1 MKAYDLKPT
10 DENLLKTL
18 KEDTIERNASIFNFI
33 RILDSL
39 EDSCSIALEGNWGSG
54 KTFFVKQ
61 TKTILDALNQC
72 STKMDEPKKE
82 DIIDVCNGKLKQDEI
97 QPQVCVY
104 YDAWKNDNDDD
115 PVLSLVYTI
124 LQDVG
129 NKFYF
134 DKDVPFIKL
143 AANILDYFKGK
154 NWSDII
160 DTLQTGNYLDAL
172 KESKNI
178 ECSMAEFLDSLL
190 AERGN
195 RLVVFIDELDR
206 CKPSYAVKLLERIK
220 HYFSNDRITFVFS
233 VNIYELQHT
242 IRKFYGDNF
251 NGGRYLDRFFDLR
264 ISLPPVN
271 LEKFYQS
278 INFGN
283 EKAHYYSVSKEV
295 IKIHRFELRE
305 ITRYVRILK
314 IAAHDAVSTNTRNK
328 LIGNSIKFCI
338 HCIVPIMIGL
348 KIADAEAY
356 SAFIQGNNSAP
367 LVTMETKLPRYFTS
381 QLSEEIKLPYSIA
394 DRLEEIYQFLFAGS
408 YDEKLPVLI
417 IGHMKFDLEERNM
430 LLQIVGLLSEFTTID
445 IDQTTKGET

>member
-18 KEDTIERNASIFNFI
+18 KDDTIERNASIFNFI

-61 TKTILDALNQC
+61 TKMILDALNQC
-72 STKMDEPKKE
+72 STKMDEPQKDAVVAACKRS
-82 DIIDVCNGKLKQDEI
+82 CNGVLPEVK
-97 QPQVCVY
+97 PQVCVY

-124 LQDVG
+124 LQDVD

-143 AANILDYFKGK
+143 AANILDFFKGK

-190 AERGN
+190 AERGY

-278 INFGN
+278 INLGQ
-283 EKAHYYSVSKEV
+283 EKARYYTLSKEL

-314 IAAHDAVSTNTRNK
+314 IAAHDAVSTESIY
-328 LIGNSIKFCI
+328 LIDESSVNFCL

-367 LVTMETKLPRYFTS
+367 LVTMETKLSRYFTS
-381 QLSEEIKLPYSIA
+381 QLSEVTEPPYSIA
-394 DRLEEIYQFLFAGS
+394 GRLEEIYQFLFAES
-408 YDEKLPVLI
+408 HDKFSSRLD
-417 IGHMKFDLEERNM
+417 IGDMSFDMNIKN
-430 LLQIVGLLSEFTTID
+430 LLLRVVGLLSEFTTTD
-445 IDQTTKGET
+445 ID

>member
-10 DENLLKTL
+10 DENLLNTL
-18 KEDTIERNASIFNFI
+18 KNDTIERNASIFNFI

-61 TKTILDALNQC
+61 TKMILDAFNQS
-72 STKMDEPKKE
+72 STKMDKSQKK
-82 DIIDVCNGKLKQDEI
+82 DVIDVCNGKLKQDEI
-97 QPQVCVY
+97 QPHVCVY

-124 LQDVG
+124 LQDVD
-129 NKFYF
+129 NKFF
-134 DKDVPFIKL
+134 FNKDVPFIKL
-143 AANILDYFKGK
+143 AANILEFFSGK
-154 NWSDII
+154 NWSGLIES
-160 DTLQTGNYLDAL
+160 LQSENPLDAL
-172 KESKNI
+172 KESKKL
-178 ECSMAEFLDSLL
+178 ECSIAEFLDSLL

-271 LEKFYQS
+271 LEKFYRS

-295 IKIHRFELRE
+295 IKIHQFELRE

-314 IAAHDAVSTNTRNK
+314 IATHNMVSINSSYLNVE
-328 LIGNSIKFCI
+328 NSIRFCV

-348 KIADAEAY
+348 KIADAETY
-356 SAFIQGNNSAP
+356 LAFIQGKNSAP
-367 LVTMETKLPRYFTS
+367 LVTMGKKLSRYFTLR
-381 QLSEEIKLPYSIA
+381 LSEVTEPPYSIA
-394 DRLEEIYQFLFAGS
+394 NTLEQIYQFLFATL
-408 YDEKLPVLI
+408 YDDSTSELVL
-417 IGHMKFDLEERNM
+417 GHMRFNM
-430 LLQIVGLLSEFTTID
+430 YIKEILLQIVGLLSEFTTTD
-445 IDQTTKGET
+445 ID

>member
-1 MKAYDLKPT
+1 M
-10 DENLLKTL
+10 
-18 KEDTIERNASIFNFI
+18 
-33 RILDSL
+33 
-39 EDSCSIALEGNWGSG
+39 
-54 KTFFVKQ
+54 
-61 TKTILDALNQC
+61 
-72 STKMDEPKKE
+72 
-82 DIIDVCNGKLKQDEI
+82 
-97 QPQVCVY
+97 
-104 YDAWKNDNDDD
+104 
-115 PVLSLVYTI
+115 SLVYTI
-124 LQDVG
+124 LQDVD

-143 AANILDYFKGK
+143 AANILDFFKGK

-172 KESKNI
+172 QESKKL
-178 ECSMAEFLDSLL
+178 ECSIAEFLDSLL
-190 AERGN
+190 AERGD
-195 RLVVFIDELDR
+195 RLIVFIDELDR

-278 INFGN
+278 INFDQ
-283 EKAHYYSVSKEV
+283 EKSRYYTLSKEL

-314 IAAHDAVSTNTRNK
+314 IAAHDAVSTESIY
-328 LIGNSIKFCI
+328 LIDEAILFCV

-356 SAFIQGNNSAP
+356 FSFIQGNNSAP
-367 LVTMETKLPRYFTS
+367 LVTMEKKLSRYFTS
-381 QLSEEIKLPYSIA
+381 RLSEVTEPPYSIA
-394 DRLEEIYQFLFAGS
+394 GRLEEIYQFLFAES
-408 YDEKLPVLI
+408 HDKFSSRLD
-417 IGHMKFDLEERNM
+417 IGDMIFDMNVKN
-430 LLQIVGLLSEFTTID
+430 LLLRIVGLLSEFTTID
-445 IDQTTKGET
+445 IDQTIKGET

>member
-10 DENLLKTL
+10 DENLLNTL
-18 KEDTIERNASIFNFI
+18 KDDTIERNASIFNFI

-61 TKTILDALNQC
+61 TKMILDALNQC
-72 STKMDEPKKE
+72 STKMDEPQKQAV
-82 DIIDVCNGKLKQDEI
+82 IDVCKRSNNGERPNVQSH
-97 QPQVCVY
+97 VCVY

-124 LQDVG
+124 LQDTNSTFSFTKNVSFP
-129 NKFYF
+129 K
-134 DKDVPFIKL
+134 V
-143 AANILDYFKGK
+143 AANILEFFSGR
-154 NWSDII
+154 NWSGLIEN
-160 DTLQTGNYLDAL
+160 LQRENPLDAL
-172 KESKNI
+172 KELKNI
-178 ECSMAEFLDSLL
+178 EDLIAEFLDSLL

-271 LEKFYQS
+271 LEKFYRS
-278 INFGN
+278 INFGQ

-314 IAAHDAVSTNTRNK
+314 IATHNMVSTNSSYFNVE
-328 LIGNSIKFCI
+328 NSIRFCV

-348 KIADAEAY
+348 KIADAENY
-356 SAFIQGNNSAP
+356 LAFIQGNNSAP
-367 LVTMETKLPRYFTS
+367 LVTMGKKLPRYFTS
-381 QLSEEIKLPYSIA
+381 RLSEVTEPPYSIA
-394 DRLEEIYQFLFAGS
+394 NTLEKIYRFLFAES
-408 YDEKLPVLI
+408 YDELI
-417 IGHMKFDLEERNM
+417 SVRDIGNM
-430 LLQIVGLLSEFTTID
+430 RFNMDVKNTLLRVVGLLSEFTTTD
-445 IDQTTKGET
+445 ID

>member
-33 RILDSL
+33 YILVSL

-61 TKTILDALNQC
+61 TKMILDAFNQS
-72 STKMDEPKKE
+72 STKMDEPQ
-82 DIIDVCNGKLKQDEI
+82 KQAVVAACKRSYDRRFPEI

-124 LQDVG
+124 LQDVD

-143 AANILDYFKGK
+143 AANILEFFSGK
-154 NWSDII
+154 NWSGLIES
-160 DTLQTGNYLDAL
+160 LQSENPLDAL
-172 KESKNI
+172 QESKKLERSI
-178 ECSMAEFLDSLL
+178 AEFLDSLL

-271 LEKFYQS
+271 LEKFYRS

-314 IAAHDAVSTNTRNK
+314 VAAHNLVSTNPSNPNVE
-328 LIGNSIKFCI
+328 NSIKFCV

-356 SAFIQGNNSAP
+356 SAFIQGKNSAP
-367 LVTMETKLPRYFTS
+367 LVTIEKKLPRYFADR
-381 QLSEEIKLPYSIA
+381 LSRVTEPPYSIE
-394 DRLEEIYQFLFAGS
+394 DILEKIYRFLFAES
-408 YDEKLPVLI
+408 YDELI
-417 IGHMKFDLEERNM
+417 SVRNIGDMRFNM
-430 LLQIVGLLSEFTTID
+430 HVKNTLLQIVGLLSEFTTTD
-445 IDQTTKGET
+445 ID

>member
-10 DENLLKTL
+10 DENLLNTL
-18 KEDTIERNASIFNFI
+18 KDDTIERNASIFNFI

-61 TKTILDALNQC
+61 TKMILDAFNQS
-72 STKMDEPKKE
+72 STKMDKTQKKAVIE
-82 DIIDVCNGKLKQDEI
+82 AYTRSCNGVMPEV
-97 QPQVCVY
+97 PSQVCVY

-143 AANILDYFKGK
+143 AANILDFFKGR

-172 KESKNI
+172 QESKKLERSI
-178 ECSMAEFLDSLL
+178 AEFLDSLL
-190 AERGN
+190 AERGE
-195 RLVVFIDELDR
+195 RLIVFIDELDR

-278 INFGN
+278 INLDQ
-283 EKAHYYSVSKEV
+283 EKTHYYSVSKEI
-295 IKIHRFELRE
+295 IKIYRFELRE

-314 IAAHDAVSTNTRNK
+314 IAAHDVVSTNSRNRFVE
-328 LIGNSIKFCI
+328 NSIKFCI

-367 LVTMETKLPRYFTS
+367 LVTMEKKLPRYFADRF
-381 QLSEEIKLPYSIA
+381 SEVTEPSYSI
-394 DRLEEIYQFLFAGS
+394 DDILEKIYRFIFAES
-408 YDEKLPVLI
+408 YDKLSSRLD
-417 IGHMKFDLEERNM
+417 IGNMRFDMNVKN
-430 LLQIVGLLSEFTTID
+430 LLLRVVGLLSEFTTTD
-445 IDQTTKGET
+445 ID

>member
-10 DENLLKTL
+10 DENLLNTL

-61 TKTILDALNQC
+61 TKMILDAFNQS
-72 STKMDEPKKE
+72 STKMDKTQKK
-82 DIIDVCNGKLKQDEI
+82 DVIEAYTRSCISVMPEV
-97 QPQVCVY
+97 PSQVCVY

-143 AANILDYFKGK
+143 AANILDFFKGR

-172 KESKNI
+172 QESKKLERSI
-178 ECSMAEFLDSLL
+178 AEFLDSLL

-314 IAAHDAVSTNTRNK
+314 IATHNMVSINSSYLNVE
-328 LIGNSIKFCI
+328 NSIRFCV

-348 KIADAEAY
+348 KIADAETY
-356 SAFIQGNNSAP
+356 LAFIQGKNSAP
-367 LVTMETKLPRYFTS
+367 LVTIEKKLPRYFADR
-381 QLSEEIKLPYSIA
+381 LSRVTEPPYSIE
-394 DRLEEIYQFLFAGS
+394 DILEKIYRFLFAES
-408 YDEKLPVLI
+408 YDELI
-417 IGHMKFDLEERNM
+417 SVRNIGDMRFNM
-430 LLQIVGLLSEFTTID
+430 HVKNTLLQIVGLLSEFTTTD
-445 IDQTTKGET
+445 ID

>member
-18 KEDTIERNASIFNFI
+18 KDDTIERNASIFNFI

-61 TKTILDALNQC
+61 TKMILDALNQC
-72 STKMDEPKKE
+72 STKMDEPQKDAVVAACKRS
-82 DIIDVCNGKLKQDEI
+82 CNGVLPEVK
-97 QPQVCVY
+97 PQVCVY

-124 LQDVG
+124 LQDVD

-143 AANILDYFKGK
+143 AANILDFFKGK

-190 AERGN
+190 AERGY

-278 INFGN
+278 INLGQ
-283 EKAHYYSVSKEV
+283 EKARYYTLSKEL

-314 IAAHDAVSTNTRNK
+314 IAAHDAVSTESIY
-328 LIGNSIKFCI
+328 LIDESSVNFCL

-367 LVTMETKLPRYFTS
+367 LVTMETKLSRYFTS
-381 QLSEEIKLPYSIA
+381 QLSEVTESPYSIA
-394 DRLEEIYQFLFAGS
+394 GRLEQIYQFLFAES
-408 YDEKLPVLI
+408 HDKFSSRLD
-417 IGHMKFDLEERNM
+417 IGDMSFDMNVKN
-430 LLQIVGLLSEFTTID
+430 LLLRVVGLLSEFTTTD
-445 IDQTTKGET
+445 ID

>member
-18 KEDTIERNASIFNFI
+18 KDDTIERNASIFNFI

-61 TKTILDALNQC
+61 TKMILDAFNQY
-72 STKMDEPKKE
+72 STKMDEPHK
-82 DIIDVCNGKLKQDEI
+82 DAVIDACKRSCNGVLPEVKS
-97 QPQVCVY
+97 QVCVY

-134 DKDVPFIKL
+134 DKNVPFIKL
-143 AANILDYFKGK
+143 AANILDFFKGR

-160 DTLQTGNYLDAL
+160 DTLQTGNYLDVL
-172 KESKNI
+172 QESKKL
-178 ECSMAEFLDSLL
+178 ECSIAEFLDSLL
-190 AERGN
+190 AERGK

-271 LEKFYQS
+271 LEKFYRS

-305 ITRYVRILK
+305 ITRYIRILK
-314 IAAHDAVSTNTRNK
+314 IATHNMVSTNSSYFNVE
-328 LIGNSIKFCI
+328 NSIRFCV

-348 KIADAEAY
+348 KIADAESY
-356 SAFIQGNNSAP
+356 SAFIQGKNSAP
-367 LVTMETKLPRYFTS
+367 LVTMGKKLPRYFADR
-381 QLSEEIKLPYSIA
+381 LSRVTEPPYSIE
-394 DRLEEIYQFLFAGS
+394 DILEKIYRFLFAES
-408 YDEKLPVLI
+408 YDELI
-417 IGHMKFDLEERNM
+417 SVRNIGDMRFNM
-430 LLQIVGLLSEFTTID
+430 HVKNTLLQIVGLLSEFTTTD
-445 IDQTTKGET
+445 ID

>member
-10 DENLLKTL
+10 DENLLNTL
-18 KEDTIERNASIFNFI
+18 KDDTIERNASIFNFI

-61 TKTILDALNQC
+61 TKMILDAFNQS
-72 STKMDEPKKE
+72 STKMDEPQ
-82 DIIDVCNGKLKQDEI
+82 KQAVVAACKRSYDRRFPEI

-124 LQDVG
+124 LQDVD

-143 AANILDYFKGK
+143 AANILEFFSGK
-154 NWSDII
+154 NWSGLIES
-160 DTLQTGNYLDAL
+160 LQSENPLDAL
-172 KESKNI
+172 QESKKLERSI
-178 ECSMAEFLDSLL
+178 AEFLDSLL

-271 LEKFYQS
+271 LEKFYRS

-305 ITRYVRILK
+305 ITRYIRILK
-314 IAAHDAVSTNTRNK
+314 IATHNMASTNSSYFNVE
-328 LIGNSIKFCI
+328 NSIRFCV

-348 KIADAEAY
+348 KIADAESY
-356 SAFIQGNNSAP
+356 SAFIQGKNSAP
-367 LVTMETKLPRYFTS
+367 LVTMGKKLPRYFADR
-381 QLSEEIKLPYSIA
+381 LSRVTEPPYSIE
-394 DRLEEIYQFLFAGS
+394 DILEKIYRFLFAES
-408 YDEKLPVLI
+408 YDELI
-417 IGHMKFDLEERNM
+417 SVRNIGDMRFNM
-430 LLQIVGLLSEFTTID
+430 HVKNTLLQIVGLLSEFTTTD
-445 IDQTTKGET
+445 ID

>member
-10 DENLLKTL
+10 DENLLNTL

-61 TKTILDALNQC
+61 TKMILDAFNQY
-72 STKMDEPKKE
+72 STKMDETQ
-82 DIIDVCNGKLKQDEI
+82 KQTVVAACKRSYDRRFPEI

-124 LQDVG
+124 LQDVD

-143 AANILDYFKGK
+143 AANILEFFSGK
-154 NWSDII
+154 NWSGLIES
-160 DTLQTGNYLDAL
+160 LQSENPLDAL
-172 KESKNI
+172 QESKKLERSI
-178 ECSMAEFLDSLL
+178 AEFLDSLL

-242 IRKFYGDNF
+242 IRRFYGDNF

-278 INFGN
+278 INFDQA
-283 EKAHYYSVSKEV
+283 KTHYYSLSKEL

-305 ITRYVRILK
+305 ITRYIRLLK
-314 IAAHDAVSTNTRNK
+314 IAAHTVTGTKPIYIIDDE
-328 LIGNSIKFCI
+328 SIEFCV

-367 LVTMETKLPRYFTS
+367 LVTMETKLHRYFTS
-381 QLSEEIKLPYSIA
+381 RLSEVTEQPYSVTG
-394 DRLEEIYQFLFAGS
+394 RLEQIYQFLFAES
-408 YDEKLPVLI
+408 HDKSSFRLE
-417 IGHMKFDLEERNM
+417 IGDMIFWTGIKNI
-430 LLQIVGLLSEFTTID
+430 LLQIVGLLSEFTTTD
-445 IDQTTKGET
+445 ID

>member
-10 DENLLKTL
+10 DENLLNTL
-18 KEDTIERNASIFNFI
+18 KDDTIERNASIFNFI

-61 TKTILDALNQC
+61 TKMILDAFNQS
-72 STKMDEPKKE
+72 STKMDEPQ
-82 DIIDVCNGKLKQDEI
+82 KQAVVAACKRSYDRRFPEI

-124 LQDVG
+124 LQDVD

-143 AANILDYFKGK
+143 AANILEFFSGK
-154 NWSDII
+154 NWSGLIES
-160 DTLQTGNYLDAL
+160 LQSENPLDAL
-172 KESKNI
+172 QESKKLERSI
-178 ECSMAEFLDSLL
+178 AEFLDSLL

-271 LEKFYQS
+271 LEKFYRS

-305 ITRYVRILK
+305 ITRYIRILK
-314 IAAHDAVSTNTRNK
+314 IATHNMVSTNSSYFNVE
-328 LIGNSIKFCI
+328 NSIRFCV

-348 KIADAEAY
+348 KIADAESY
-356 SAFIQGNNSAP
+356 SAFIQGKNSAP
-367 LVTMETKLPRYFTS
+367 LVTMGKKLPRYFADR
-381 QLSEEIKLPYSIA
+381 LSRVTEPPYSIE
-394 DRLEEIYQFLFAGS
+394 DILEKIYRFLFAES
-408 YDEKLPVLI
+408 YDELI
-417 IGHMKFDLEERNM
+417 SVRNIGDMRFNM
-430 LLQIVGLLSEFTTID
+430 HVKNTLLQIVGLLSEFTTTD
-445 IDQTTKGET
+445 ID

>member
-33 RILDSL
+33 YILVSL

-61 TKTILDALNQC
+61 TKMILDAFNQS
-72 STKMDEPKKE
+72 STKMDEPQ
-82 DIIDVCNGKLKQDEI
+82 KQAVVAACKRSYDRRFPEI

-124 LQDVG
+124 LQDVD

-143 AANILDYFKGK
+143 AANILEFFSGK
-154 NWSDII
+154 NWSGLIES
-160 DTLQTGNYLDAL
+160 LQSENPLDAL
-172 KESKNI
+172 QESKKLERSI
-178 ECSMAEFLDSLL
+178 AEFLDSLL

-271 LEKFYQS
+271 LEKFYRS

-314 IAAHDAVSTNTRNK
+314 VAAHNLVSTNPSNPNVE
-328 LIGNSIKFCI
+328 NSIKFCV

-356 SAFIQGNNSAP
+356 SAFIQGKNSAP
-367 LVTMETKLPRYFTS
+367 LVTIEKKLPRYFADR
-381 QLSEEIKLPYSIA
+381 LSRVTEPPYSIE
-394 DRLEEIYQFLFAGS
+394 DILEKIYRFLFAES
-408 YDEKLPVLI
+408 YDELI
-417 IGHMKFDLEERNM
+417 SVRNIGDMRFNM
-430 LLQIVGLLSEFTTID
+430 HVKNTLLQIV
-445 IDQTTKGET
+445 

>member
-10 DENLLKTL
+10 DENLLNTL

-61 TKTILDALNQC
+61 TKMILDAFNQS
-72 STKMDEPKKE
+72 STKMDKTQKK
-82 DIIDVCNGKLKQDEI
+82 DVIEAYTRSCISVMPEV
-97 QPQVCVY
+97 PSQVCVY

-134 DKDVPFIKL
+134 DKNVPFIKL
-143 AANILDYFKGK
+143 AANILDFFKGR

-160 DTLQTGNYLDAL
+160 DTLQTGNYLDVL
-172 KESKNI
+172 QESKKL
-178 ECSMAEFLDSLL
+178 ECSIAEFLDSLL
-190 AERGN
+190 AERGK

-251 NGGRYLDRFFDLR
+251 NGSRYLDRFFDLR

-271 LEKFYQS
+271 LEKFYRS
-278 INFGN
+278 INFGQ
-283 EKAHYYSVSKEV
+283 EKARYYALSKEV

-314 IAAHDAVSTNTRNK
+314 IAAHDAVSTESIY
-328 LIGNSIKFCI
+328 LIDESSVTFCL

-348 KIADAEAY
+348 KIADAEVY
-356 SAFIQGNNSAP
+356 SSFIQGNNSAP
-367 LVTMETKLPRYFTS
+367 LVTMEKKLSRYFTS
-381 QLSEEIKLPYSIA
+381 RLSEVTEPPYSIA
-394 DRLEEIYQFLFAGS
+394 GRLEEIYQFLFAES
-408 YDEKLPVLI
+408 HDKFSSRLD
-417 IGHMKFDLEERNM
+417 IGDMSFDMNIKN
-430 LLQIVGLLSEFTTID
+430 LLLRVVGLLSEFTTTD
-445 IDQTTKGET
+445 ID